1 MTIPLFVS
9 GAPTGNAFEPVVR
22 ARFPEVA
29 VALDWLGRHGDARLS
44 GSGGCVFA
52 AFDSR
57 EAAVDAAAGVPH
69 GMRAFVVRGV
79 AESPLRA
86 CLAGEPIAAR
96 G

>member
-1 MTIPLFVS
+1 V
-9 GAPTGNAFEPVVR
+9 PTGNAFEPVVR
-22 ARFPEVA
+22 TRFPEVA
-29 VALDWLGRHGDARLS
+29 AALDWLGRHGDARLS

-57 EAAVDAAAGVPH
+57 EVAVGVAAGVPH

-79 AESPLRA
+79 GESPLRA
-86 CLAGEPIAAR
+86 RIAGERIASR